1 MGGNSDDFAAKI
13 GESVGVSIPSANL
26 YVLNFES
33 GYPTIVGARGS
44 CH

>member
-1 MGGNSDDFAAKI
+1 MGGISDDFAAKI

-26 YVLNFES
+26 YVLNLES